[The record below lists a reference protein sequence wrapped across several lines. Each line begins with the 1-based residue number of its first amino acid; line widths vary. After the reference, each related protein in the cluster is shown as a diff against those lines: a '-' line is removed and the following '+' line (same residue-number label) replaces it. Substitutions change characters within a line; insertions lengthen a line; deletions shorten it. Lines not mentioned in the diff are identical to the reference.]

1 MGEVKGIPRPPLFFV
16 LQFCVQYNNGSGRAA
31 KVLCSS
37 IYHTECKPKS
47 KQKKTGE
54 AWEQGKGGGVG
65 WRPGNDEKVNL
76 GHRKWETMKWRG
88 KEWRSEG

>member
-1 MGEVKGIPRPPLFFV
+1 MEVEEQQKCFALPYIILNAN
-16 LQFCVQYNNGSGRAA
+16 QRAN
-31 KVLCSS
+31 K
-37 IYHTECKPKS
+37 KN
-47 KQKKTGE
+47 KTGE

-88 KEWRSEG
+88 KEWRSGGVEE